1 MKKSFLL
8 SALVVAVVV
17 LWQPASSWA
26 QRDPRAILD
35 RAIET
40 LGGAAY
46 LDIIDM
52 STEGRIYQ
60 FQRGELNGAEVFAD
74 YVQYPDKERTEFG
87 EDGEAVRINNGSSEG
102 WNVND
107 GEVDAQLEDQIEVF
121 WEEFKVSLDH
131 VIRVVVDQPGT
142 TLQYVG
148 REMIDFKRVDILEIR
163 DEDRTRVNLFIDQ
176 ESGLILKKTVR
187 RLDDPRIHEEVYS
200 NYHEFQNVLT
210 PLLIDRYS
218 DGLKTTEVRID
229 TVAYNTNLA
238 DRLFT
243 SEADR

>member
-1 MKKSFLL
+1 MRKTCLL
-8 SALVVAVVV
+8 FACAVGVMLV
-17 LWQPASSWA
+17 WQPPVSGA
-26 QRDPRAILD
+26 QQDPREVLD

-40 LGGAAY
+40 LGGPAY
-46 LDIIDM
+46 LDVIDM

-60 FQRGELNGAEVFAD
+60 FQRGELIGAEVFAD
-74 YVQYPDKERTEFG
+74 YVRYPDRERTEFG
-87 EDGEAVRINNGSSEG
+87 EDGDTVRINNGQSEG

-107 GEVDAQLEDQIEVF
+107 GEVEAQLEDQVEVF

-131 VIRVVVDQPGT
+131 VLRVVVEGPDT

-163 DEDRTRVNLFIDQ
+163 DEDRTRVNLYIDQ
-176 ESGLILKKTVR
+176 ESGLLMKKTVR

-210 PLLIDRYS
+210 PLLIDRYT
-218 DGLKTTEVRID
+218 DGLKTTEIRID
-229 TVAYNTNLA
+229 SVAYNSNLA
-238 DRLFT
+238 DRLFM
-243 SEADR
+243 SEVGR